1 MKGFRIREV
10 EAWAHQHL
18 RPGTVVRSDGLACF
32 RGVKPAGCEH
42 ELIQTIMACK
52 TGLDVYVEKPLALTV
67 AEGRKMLDT
76 ARHYRTVVQTGSQQR
91 SGPHYAEAIKLVQEG
106 AIGAVHHVEAGFERN
121 SLPGWGNP
129 VGAKPPGDLNYEMWL
144 GPAPRHEY
152 NPLRSHY
159 HFRWFWDQSGGQ
171 MTNWGAHNIDIARWG
186 LASEFPVSVSAYGGR
201 YATKDKGNP
210 RIFRK
215 SLTSL
220 KTECSHGL

>member
-1 MKGFRIREV
+1 MG
-10 EAWAHQHL
+10 HQHL

-121 SLPGWGNP
+121 SLL
-129 VGAKPPGDLNYEMWL
+129 VGEIQLVQNHLEISTTRCGSDRLHGMNTTRCVALSFPLVL
-144 GPAPRHEY
+144 G
-152 NPLRSHY
+152 SV
-159 HFRWFWDQSGGQ
+159 RWSNDQLGSSQ
-171 MTNWGAHNIDIARWG
+171 H
-186 LASEFPVSVSAYGGR
+186 
-201 YATKDKGNP
+201 
-210 RIFRK
+210 
-215 SLTSL
+215 
-220 KTECSHGL
+220 